1 MRVQLAA
8 ARGIERC
15 EVAKRLRELQG
26 AERKGLAGNGHVLTR
41 RGRNQDEDA
50 GVRSS
55 LVELTGRMEVPG
67 SVAEHR
73 RHPCAISN
81 RMTKRL
87 QLVRQLGVR
96 PEIREQRKIIAAM
109 HQRQDRV

>member
-1 MRVQLAA
+1 MRVQRAA

-15 EVAKRLRELQG
+15 EVAERLRQLQG
-26 AERKGLAGNGHVLTR
+26 AERKRLAGNRHVLTR

-73 RHPCAISN
+73 RHSCAISN
-81 RMTKRL
+81 RMAKGL
-87 QLVRQLGVR
+87 QLFRQLRVR
-96 PEIREQRKIIAAM
+96 PEI
-109 HQRQDRV
+109 